1 MVAAFMQYPFDLF
14 RKEIIESLRP
24 ILDSLGYMDEIRLET
39 PPSPEM
45 GDLSFA
51 CFPLSK
57 IVKKPPSDVAK
68 DIANKVSPKE
78 WIDHTDASG
87 GYVNFFINVERLVSH
102 TIDVILMQDKTYGSL
117 EKKQKKVIVE
127 HTSANP
133 NGPLHVGRARNP
145 ILGDTLVR
153 IYRYTG
159 YDVES
164 QFYVDD
170 LGKQVAILAWG
181 VKNIKPETLPK
192 TDRDKPDHLLVRFY
206 QQAYKLMSENKEV
219 AKEINEIVKLCERGD
234 EETIRMVRDAFEP
247 ALQGIKQSLAELDIH
262 FDRFVPESQFVKD
275 KSVDEVVEALK
286 KTEYTGKEDGAWYI
300 DLKPF
305 GVSGRNT
312 KFFFTRSDGTTL
324 YATRDVAYHLWKAKH
339 ADILINVLGEDHK
352 LEAKQVEIALKLIGA
367 KTIPKAVF
375 YSFVTLPGG
384 KMSTRRGRVV
394 YLDDLIDEAVA
405 RAFEEVKK
413 RRGNELTEE
422 KIKHIAKL
430 VGLGSIRYNILKIQP
445 EKDIV
450 FKWEDALN
458 FEGYSAPFIQYA
470 HARASSILRKMPSP
484 GKVDVKPLTH
494 QQEIALVKLL
504 ARFPDVIKE
513 ACGNNRPNL
522 IANYLYDLAAQF
534 NQFYRDCPVIKAENK
549 KLRDARLALV
559 QATSITLR
567 NGLYLLGISAPEEM

>member
-1 MVAAFMQYPFDLF
+1 M
-14 RKEIIESLRP
+14 
-24 ILDSLGYMDEIRLET
+24 
-39 PPSPEM
+39 
-45 GDLSFA
+45 
-51 CFPLSK
+51 
-57 IVKKPPSDVAK
+57 
-68 DIANKVSPKE
+68 
-78 WIDHTDASG
+78 
-87 GYVNFFINVERLVSH
+87 
-102 TIDVILMQDKTYGSL
+102 
-117 EKKQKKVIVE
+117 
-127 HTSANP
+127 
-133 NGPLHVGRARNP
+133 
-145 ILGDTLVR
+145 
-153 IYRYTG
+153 
-159 YDVES
+159 
-164 QFYVDD
+164 
-170 LGKQVAILAWG
+170 
-181 VKNIKPETLPK
+181 
-192 TDRDKPDHLLVRFY
+192 
-206 QQAYKLMSENKEV
+206 
-219 AKEINEIVKLCERGD
+219 
-234 EETIRMVRDAFEP
+234 
-247 ALQGIKQSLAELDIH
+247 
-262 FDRFVPESQFVKD
+262 
-275 KSVDEVVEALK
+275 
-286 KTEYTGKEDGAWYI
+286 
-300 DLKPF
+300 
-305 GVSGRNT
+305 SGRNT

-367 KTIPKAVF
+367 ETIPKAVF

-504 ARFPDVIKE
+504 ARFPGVVRE

-522 IANYLYDLAAQF
+522 VANYLYDLAAQF